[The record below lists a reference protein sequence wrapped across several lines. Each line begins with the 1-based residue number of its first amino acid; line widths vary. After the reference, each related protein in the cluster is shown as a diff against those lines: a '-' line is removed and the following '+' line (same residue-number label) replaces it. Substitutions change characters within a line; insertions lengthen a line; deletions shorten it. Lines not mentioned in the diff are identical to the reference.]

1 MSVCAD
7 SGGFAV
13 TNAGFQNGQHMVYI
27 AVILHGLRSTPLAL
41 KYSVLDMSS
50 IFSKASASSLANAC
64 SSSYS
69 PGRPMRSRMIR
80 PEPAH
85 PDAQK
90 MNTTRKMRT
99 MEPNEDTRPMMTPV
113 KAEDGDD
120 AMMAEDFK
128 SSRRVGAASEVTI
141 QHSLAA
147 KTKTDSE
154 ESKGRHGVS
163 AATGAAL

>member
-1 MSVCAD
+1 MVSISFVA
-7 SGGFAV
+7 AV
-13 TNAGFQNGQHMVYI
+13 VVHRR
-27 AVILHGLRSTPLAL
+27 RSIPLAL
-41 KYSVLDMSS
+41 RYSVLDMSS

-69 PGRPMRSRMIR
+69 PGRPIRSRIIR

-90 MNTTRKMRT
+90 MNTIRKMRT

-120 AMMAEDFK
+120 AMMAADFK
-128 SSRRVGAASEVTI
+128 SSRRVGAASEVAI
-141 QHSLAA
+141 
-147 KTKTDSE
+147 
-154 ESKGRHGVS
+154 
-163 AATGAAL
+163 

>member
-1 MSVCAD
+1 MRGLGRVRSNEGWI
-7 SGGFAV
+7 S
-13 TNAGFQNGQHMVYI
+13 NGQYI
-27 AVILHGLRSTPLAL
+27 VLGAVIIHRLRSIPLAL
-41 KYSVLDMSS
+41 RYSVLDMSS

-69 PGRPMRSRMIR
+69 PGRPIRSRIIR

-90 MNTTRKMRT
+90 MNTMRKMRT
-99 MEPNEDTRPMMTPV
+99 IEPKEDTRPMMTPV

-120 AMMAEDFK
+120 AMIAEDFK

-141 QHSLAA
+141 
-147 KTKTDSE
+147 
-154 ESKGRHGVS
+154 
-163 AATGAAL
+163 